1 MESVT
6 PKRRIAPNA
15 VGGGKFAQS
24 RGGKTRLW
32 SGAGLGRRTQ
42 GPHGLTQKYNSPGY
56 DAISL
61 NTNGDVILGA
71 AKNGLD
77 TALTHDAGSSDPSS
91 GATVAWGAADVG
103 RLWLDTTTAA
113 LPVLKMWCQLTAG
126 PTYGWRTLRLLKTKH
141 LSAPQ
146 AVTFSPASPAAADV
160 AWADVDLTTLL
171 DTAGVQ
177 DTGDTARTVAAVL
190 LRVRVAAGASETL
203 PGTGSDG
210 CYFAVKA
217 KGSTQD
223 KRVYPQ
229 VADRYV
235 EAEFWTALDSD
246 EIFEFMVDV
255 GGGTP
260 NFRYAAWVVAFAE
273 AV

>member
-1 MESVT
+1 MAS
-6 PKRRIAPNA
+6 
-15 VGGGKFAQS
+15 
-24 RGGKTRLW
+24 
-32 SGAGLGRRTQ
+32 
-42 GPHGLTQKYNSPGY
+42 KYNSPGY
-56 DAISL
+56 DPSDL
-61 NTNGDVILGA
+61 SDYGDVILAA

-77 TALTHDAGSSDPSS
+77 TALTQAS
-91 GATVAWGAADVG
+91 GATDPSTGAPTAWGSADVG
-103 RLWLDTTTAA
+103 RLWLDTTDAA
-113 LPVLKMWCQLTAG
+113 NPVLKMWCQLTAT
-126 PTYGWRTLRLLKTKH
+126 PTYGWRTLRIAKVRH

-146 AVTFSPASPAAADV
+146 AVTFTTASPAAADV
-160 AWADVDLTTLL
+160 AWEDVDLTSLL
-171 DTAGVQ
+171 DGAGVQ
-177 DTGDTARTVAAVL
+177 DTGDNVRKVAAVL

-210 CYFAVKA
+210 CYFAA
-217 KGSTQD
+217 RANGSTQD

-260 NFRYAAWVVAFAE
+260 NFRYAAWVVAILE
-273 AV
+273 VV